1 MWNNKNDI
9 YLIMSE
15 PINPLGNFA
24 LQVEKNWLCITNCRI
39 INPVSNPFYITPFTL
54 ILTSLTIIIPYV
66 FVLIVFL
73 DGRVVTEV

>member
-24 LQVEKNWLCITNCRI
+24 LQVEKID
-39 INPVSNPFYITPFTL
+39 
-54 ILTSLTIIIPYV
+54 
-66 FVLIVFL
+66 FV
-73 DGRVVTEV
+73 